1 VQQSID
7 ISCPPGPQQ
16 QTRRSGVQRPDD
28 EMDGHT
34 DRLTD
39 ARHFRRPCTA
49 YIANRVDNS
58 NRPWKSVCATVA
70 SVGLRLY
77 SGTAAAAAA
86 ALLPSLRRLTVC
98 SIASIA
104 RLRASCL
111 GDRSHRLPIE
121 YHLRHNGKS
130 VSSTSSSEKSRETL
144 RINVLNRFA
153 AERSSVGIT
162 MQCLQHNRWAFI
174 KTMHNNKGS
183 TTDVINVR
191 RIFNV
196 L

>member
-1 VQQSID
+1 MQQSID

-28 EMDGHT
+28 EM
-34 DRLTD
+34 D

-58 NRPWKSVCATVA
+58 NRPWKSVCATAA

-77 SGTAAAAAA
+77 SGTAAAAA

-121 YHLRHNGKS
+121 YHLRHIGKS